1 MYFTLSPPSQ
11 PPGTRSL
18 YMSLH
23 GLTRLNERQGLRNAD
38 RRAKLPAC
46 HAAAPP
52 HYEISVVTFEPALLC
67 LNEYA
72 LNGLTLV
79 DSGVSVLCARQD
91 QMHPSFMRLVSL
103 GGIGG

>member
-11 PPGTRSL
+11 PPGLTPSFL
-18 YMSLH
+18 DLH
-23 GLTRLNERQGLRNAD
+23 GLTRLNERRGLRNAD

-72 LNGLTLV
+72 LN
-79 DSGVSVLCARQD
+79 
-91 QMHPSFMRLVSL
+91 
-103 GGIGG
+103 